1 MLWQRLRTSPAAH
14 FCLIVGFALL
24 IRALHLAEVAESP
37 FYRHVVEPDS
47 AVYLEQGRAVADGD
61 WLGTEA
67 FKLSPLYRYLLGI
80 ILILGDGDILWIR
93 AVQSLLGAFC
103 CGLTYLVGQRIW
115 GAGTGLAA
123 GAILALYGPAVFYES
138 KIINEAW
145 VITVNLLAVLA
156 LLSYRKRSRAAYL
169 ALCGVCLG
177 ISSILRANGTM
188 LTVLFAL
195 IAWLYQEKTGWKK
208 RSTHFAA
215 YAGGWL
221 VAGLPV
227 LLRNWLVAGQFV
239 LLVTN
244 LGPELYMGSHPDT
257 PGVGFG
263 VPHFIA
269 PHPRT
274 ISEGFREQAVL
285 ETGEDVS
292 YEEASRFWVGETLRT
307 IVRRP
312 GDYLRLL
319 GRKFDV
325 ATNTFEA
332 TDNTVYEHEK
342 RQSRLL
348 AFPFVGFGLLLALAG
363 TGAVLALRRDQ
374 REQLPLLAI
383 LLAYA
388 ASLVMVAIIARY
400 RLPAA
405 PVMALYAGVLLTA
418 LPKWIREKR
427 WLPPLACFWLFSA
440 LLGYG
445 FHESPLIKEMKRERV
460 AEAHFRLARIA
471 QLEGRPLEALEM
483 IQQAI
488 DRFPEASEFYLI
500 PGLPYDR
507 RNPFEVAWARRKAD
521 LQHRLDTS
529 RKMVTCARVLEGGG
543 SPDFAEKVLRRAIIF
558 YWSYDAVLGE
568 LLGVLWR
575 QGRRDAIHQLLRE
588 VRYTNPDSPAVAY
601 YRALMSSEDPDQDY
615 FRPANAFGAMQ
626 AARIEF
632 ANRRFIPACRL
643 LQLAWR
649 RGFAHSAEANYL
661 LGRCWSEIG
670 DYGRAAEHLELA
682 AKLSPDYVRFAQYE
696 GELNQVRAGLR
707 PEDEASRE
715 RFFQACLRAWRIGD
729 IRAVQRKTGGEPAE
743 ESVYPRLDAA
753 AVDFEPIR

>member
-1 MLWQRLRTSPAAH
+1 MIWQRLRTSPAAH

-24 IRALHLAEVAESP
+24 VRALHLIEVAESP

-47 AVYLEQGRAVADGD
+47 VVYLEQGRAVADGD
-61 WLGTEA
+61 WLGSEA

-80 ILILGDGDILWIR
+80 ILILGDGDVLWIR
-93 AVQSLLGAFC
+93 VVQSLLGSIC
-103 CGLTYLVGQRIW
+103 CGITYLVGQRIW
-115 GAGTGLAA
+115 GAATGLVA
-123 GAILALYGPAVFYES
+123 GAVLALYGPAVFYES
-138 KIINEAW
+138 KIINEVW
-145 VITVNLLAVLA
+145 VITANLLAVLA
-156 LLSYRKRSRAAYL
+156 LLSYRKRPLARHL
-169 ALCGVCLG
+169 ALCGLCLG
-177 ISSILRANGTM
+177 LSSILRANGTM

-195 IAWLYQEKTGWKK
+195 TAWLYQEKGDWQ
-208 RSTHFAA
+208 RRLTHFAA

-244 LGPELYMGSHPDT
+244 LGPELYLGSHPDT

-319 GRKFDV
+319 GRKFEV
-325 ATNTFEA
+325 ATNNFEA

-342 RQSRLL
+342 KQSRVL
-348 AFPFVGFGLLLALAG
+348 AFSFVGFGLLLALAG
-363 TGAVLALRRDQ
+363 TGAVLALRRDH

-383 LLAYA
+383 LLGYA

-405 PVMALYAGVLLTA
+405 PIMALYAGVLLTA
-418 LPKWIREKR
+418 LAKWIRGKR

-440 LLGYG
+440 LLGYA
-445 FHESPLIKEMKRERV
+445 FHESPLVKEMKRERV
-460 AEAHFRLARIA
+460 AEAHYRLARIA

-483 IQQAI
+483 VQQAI
-488 DRFPEASEFYLI
+488 DWFPEASEFYLI

-507 RNPFEVAWARRKAD
+507 KNPFEVAWARRKAD
-521 LQHRLDTS
+521 IQHRMAPS
-529 RKMVTCARVLEGGG
+529 REMVTCARVLEQGG
-543 SPDFAEKVLRRAIIF
+543 SPEFAEKVLRRAIIF
-558 YWSYDAVLGE
+558 YWSYDSVLGE

-575 QGRRDAIHQLLRE
+575 QGRRDAIQEVLRE
-588 VRYTNPDSPAVAY
+588 VKYTNPTSPAVAY
-601 YRALMSSEDPDQDY
+601 YRTLMSSEDPVQDY
-615 FRPANAFGAMQ
+615 FRPENGFGAMQ

-643 LQLAWR
+643 LQFAWQ

-670 DYGRAAEHLELA
+670 DYGRAAEYLKLT

-696 GELNQVRAGLR
+696 GELNQIRASLR
-707 PEDEASRE
+707 PDDPASRE
-715 RFFQACLRAWRIGD
+715 RFLQACLRAWRIED
-729 IRAVQRKTGGEPAE
+729 IRVQERAEGETTE
-743 ESVYPRLDAA
+743 ESVYPRLNATDE
-753 AVDFEPIR
+753 DFEPVR